1 MPHHSGLAQDV
12 SPNASD
18 ASVLGRFESDD
29 SPVSVVAQ
37 IMPTKAQV
45 AVPMQYRV
53 TIDAPPGATVVLPP
67 IAGVSINETDKLS
80 IVDQPFADYLLTGV
94 EVIRDLPMNT
104 NSGTR
109 RTQLILEI
117 ESLKSG
123 LRRTPALEVVY
134 RLVDAKTATPGFD
147 SEGTVRIPPL
157 GLDIGSVLVA
167 EDSPDKFRD
176 IKNALATPVKSSD
189 KSSPVMGLLFVGAG
203 ACFVG
208 LLWWSRRAKCFKPEQ
223 WALQRVAELQNA
235 YESNAISTAE
245 VYGDLSLVLRDYV
258 QSAYSTPATALCTAE
273 FLDRL
278 RCAGFEAE
286 VISGAR
292 AILSKADVSKFAAAA
307 GPLEEGGISPF
318 EQAKAVVENSVRLKK
333 LVQQRTAGAESTAV
347 GSTMEAA
354 RKVEA

>member
-1 MPHHSGLAQDV
+1 MSQDV

-18 ASVLGRFESDD
+18 ASVLDRFESDD
-29 SPVSVVAQ
+29 SPVSVVAE
-37 IMPTKAQV
+37 IVPTKAQV
-45 AVPMQYRV
+45 AVSMQYRV
-53 TIDAPPGATVVLPP
+53 TIDAPQGVTVVLPP
-67 IAGVSINETDKLS
+67 IAGVSINETEKLS
-80 IVDQPFADYLLTGV
+80 VVNQPFADYLLTGV

-123 LRRTPALEVVY
+123 LRRTPALEIVY
-134 RLVDAKTATPGFD
+134 RLADGKTATPDFE

-176 IKNALATPVKSSD
+176 IKNALATPAKSSE
-189 KSSPVMGLLFVGAG
+189 KPSPIMGLLFVGAG
-203 ACFVG
+203 VCFVG
-208 LLWWSRRAKCFKPEQ
+208 LFWWSRRAKCFNPEQ

-235 YESNAISTAE
+235 YESDTISTAE
-245 VYGDLSLVLRDYV
+245 VYADLSFVLRDYI
-258 QSAYSTPATALCTAE
+258 QSAYNTPATALCTAE
-273 FLDRL
+273 FLDLL
-278 RCAGFEAE
+278 RSAGFEVE

-307 GPLEEGGISPF
+307 GPLQEGGNSPF
-318 EQAKAVVENSVRLKK
+318 EQAKSVVEDSVRMKN
-333 LVQQRTAGAESTAV
+333 LVQQRTARAESNAV
-347 GSTMEAA
+347 GSTIEAA
-354 RKVEA
+354 RKKEA